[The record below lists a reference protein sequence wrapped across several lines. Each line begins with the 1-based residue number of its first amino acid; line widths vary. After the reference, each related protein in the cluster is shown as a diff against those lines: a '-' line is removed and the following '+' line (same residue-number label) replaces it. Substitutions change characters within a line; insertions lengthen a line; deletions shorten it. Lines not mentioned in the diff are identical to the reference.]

1 LVARRRLA
9 MLQLAIFAVA
19 ALVLGQSLSLAL
31 IGIALGLA
39 GSMIMGG
46 LMSSL
51 LFDVK
56 PRDPL
61 TFVTVA
67 AVLTLVAL
75 IASYLSAR
83 RATKVDPVV
92 SLRYE

>member
-1 LVARRRLA
+1 MGIR
-9 MLQLAIFAVA
+9 M
-19 ALVLGQSLSLAL
+19 ALGASRAGVLRMVLGQSLSLTL

-56 PRDPL
+56 SRDPL

-67 AVLTLVAL
+67 AVLTLVAT
-75 IASYLSAR
+75 IACYLPAR